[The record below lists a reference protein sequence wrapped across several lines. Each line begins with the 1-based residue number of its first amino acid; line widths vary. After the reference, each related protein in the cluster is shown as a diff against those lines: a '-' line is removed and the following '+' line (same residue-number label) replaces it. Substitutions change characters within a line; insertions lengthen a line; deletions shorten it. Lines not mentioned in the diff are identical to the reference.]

1 MITTTRS
8 ALTGADLATRVR
20 ALDFNALGL
29 ILPNPDPLLKEL
41 GQDVAVYRNIARD
54 PHVGACIRRRKAA
67 VKALDC
73 GLDRGLSRSRI
84 ARAVEDTLSKL
95 DVRRIVGQILE
106 APLYGYQPLEISWRG
121 VGGLTIPADVQS
133 KPPEWF
139 SFDAENQLRLKTW
152 AAPMEGELLPDRKFI
167 LPRQDATYQNP
178 YGLSDLSL
186 CYWPVI
192 FGKGGKRFW
201 LTFAEKY
208 GSAFAVGKLPR
219 TATDAERQMLL
230 DGLEALISDGVATV
244 PDDGSVELVEMAGK
258 SASADLYESLV
269 MHCRGE
275 ISIVMTG
282 TNQTMEA
289 SSNKASAHA
298 GMDVARDLR
307 DSDAEI
313 AAGAVNQLIHWIVE
327 VNWPGA
333 EAPVWSMWDQKEQ
346 DELQAKRDESNAKSG
361 AKFTNQYW
369 MRGYGYQE
377 GDLQEPAAPPP
388 MLPGATVPAPADVAS
403 AAFAESAVVSAAPI
417 DADVTA
423 LASAAAASW
432 QTMLAQIQSMV
443 ASADDLTTLQR
454 TLTNAYGGL
463 DSAQL
468 VRVMAAALALA
479 ELRGMADVHDE
490 SGAR

>member
-1 MITTTRS
+1 MITTTRF

-29 ILPNPDPLLKEL
+29 VLPNPDPLLKEL
-41 GQDVAVYRNIARD
+41 GQDIAVYRGIARD
-54 PHVGACIRRRKAA
+54 PHVGSCIRRRKAA

-73 GLDRGLSRSRI
+73 GLDRGRSRSRI
-84 ARAVEDTLSKL
+84 ARAVEDILGNL
-95 DVRRIVGQILE
+95 DVRTIVGQILE

-121 VGGLTIPADVQS
+121 VGGLTVPAKVES

-139 SFDAENQLRLKTW
+139 SFDPENQLRLKTW
-152 AAPMEGELLPDRKFI
+152 DSPMDGELLPDRKFL

-219 TATDAERQMLL
+219 TATDEERQVLL
-230 DGLEALISDGVATV
+230 DGLEALISNGVGTI
-244 PDDGSVELVEMAGK
+244 PDDGSAELIEMAGK
-258 SASADLYESLV
+258 SASADLYERLV

-313 AAGAVNQLIHWIVE
+313 AVSAVNQLIRWIVD

-333 EAPVWSMWDQKEQ
+333 DAPVWSMWDQKEQ
-346 DELQAKRDESNAKSG
+346 DELQAERDERNSKSG
-361 AKFTNQYW
+361 AKFTNSYW

-377 GDLQEPAAPPP
+377 GDLQEQTAPPP
-388 MLPGATVPAPADVAS
+388 IPPAGAAPAPADVAT
-403 AAFAESAVVSAAPI
+403 AAFAEADADPI
-417 DADVTA
+417 DADTA
-423 LASAAAASW
+423 ALSGAAAASW
-432 QTMLAQIQSMV
+432 QTMLAQIQAMV
-443 ASADDLTTLQR
+443 ASAADLAALQR
-454 TLTNAYGGL
+454 TLTDAYGSL

-468 VRVMAAALALA
+468 VRVMSAAYALA
-479 ELRGMADVHDE
+479 ELRGMAAVQDE
-490 SGAR
+490 AQDEAGA